1 SSQNDEISPE
11 TRREIAKVAGCIRAL
26 MEGGVKVDEETV
38 RRAYEA
44 ALELDET
51 EGESEYLAGERA
63 GMIVETVLA
72 GG

>member
-1 SSQNDEISPE
+1 
-11 TRREIAKVAGCIRAL
+11 AL